1 MENLD
6 VWDYIVAFLF
16 CFSLWMNFYG
26 IKICREANK
35 EGFNEKKLRGK
46 VYGALAVSVVYALC
60 RFGGM

>member
-26 IKICREANK
+26 IKMCREANK

-46 VYGALAVSVVYALC
+46 A
-60 RFGGM
+60 